1 MPYIPH
7 AVKSTRDPSRFDP
20 RVRPA
25 RFTLDTHHPLA
36 TGLVF
41 AGLGGQGLRLH
52 DYSGNGNHGVLTNM
66 EESDW
71 LSSDSLN
78 RMYLSFGGTDE
89 SVIASKIDF
98 SDASFPCRFSAWVRF
113 NTGAEAGVF
122 QTAFR
127 ADGYA
132 GINIYLSSTG
142 NPIVLFGNNGTAS
155 SANRKSHDCDSAVT
169 NGEWTQIA
177 FEAESLTSVIWYIN
191 GSAVS
196 TTVSGSATTCVAGTG
211 GTNIGWCDVGAA
223 NRTAAID
230 IADPI
235 LVVNNNHS
243 VNLLSGPLNVML
255 DDLLIPEEPD
265 RSISERRVAVV
276 RGHSFEKPGV
286 RPSQFE
292 LNYDHPLAKGL
303 YIAALGNSP
312 TALRVIDS
320 SKRQNNSTG
329 GTYRPNFWT
338 FDSYLRRTVMR
349 LDADYSTYV
358 LFPYYTGT
366 PSAFCCAFWL
376 NSVYGARHA
385 FGNNNLTTDRNGFC
399 AYPAGS
405 VIYFE
410 NSSASANYYRS
421 APHTNNVW
429 EHYVC
434 NFSNSNMYIYKNGI
448 RADNGGNSQGTIIS
462 PVMGTYPFVIG
473 KDPSSNNYFMKG
485 YMADVMFWFDRNLT
499 EKEMQI
505 LSDPSDTLLS
515 DFIVPQQGTTEYF
528 RGVTLSDAYT
538 LKPPA
543 VHVSNGVSRPQNFTL
558 DYDHP
563 LAKGLVFAGL
573 GNAPGSTRYND
584 SSKYGSHG
592 TINTNKITWG
602 YNTSPHLNCAAAGYS
617 LPHGVRCTGHLLT
630 NSYTSFSIV
639 STITPYTADYCVFG
653 LGNYVTGAIWL
664 YITGSKFNF
673 YTFNA
678 GVYAD
683 YRYSDSTITTG
694 TKYTV
699 VTQIRGITK
708 EMYVNGI
715 RQADYIDNKPPSP
728 LVGVFDIGNED
739 AVGGYKPFDGLIHK
753 IMVYN
758 RSLNQSEVDQV
769 SDDDNILLSNLIK
782 PIDGSLPI
790 TINDRHWVGRSSD
803 WHDVENWS
811 RSQGGQGG
819 AGVPNENTN
828 VFFD

>member
-1 MPYIPH
+1 MAYPVPY
-7 AVKSTRDPSRFDP
+7 ALKSTRDPSRFDP
-20 RVRPA
+20 RVRPV

-41 AGLGGQGLRLH
+41 AGLGGNGVRLH
-52 DYSGNGNHGVLTNM
+52 DYSEYENHGTLVNM
-66 EESDW
+66 EDSDW
-71 LSSDSLN
+71 SFDAMLGRWCLN
-78 RMYLSFGGTDE
+78 LDGTNEGTTHLTTTALDG
-89 SVIASKIDF
+89 KLLTL
-98 SDASFPCRFSAWVRF
+98 SAWIWWNDADTDYPRIFDRTYNGQFALYVTEVNRQLGMAV
-113 NTGAEAGVF
+113 NTTGGSTDATDISAGNTIPASNTAWVHVVGVYDGYDLLSYIDGEYNSSKPAADGVLATSTSAWSIGQRTEAGSLR
-122 QTAFR
+122 AFKGKIS
-127 ADGYA
+127 DPL
-132 GINIYLSSTG
+132 IYDRVLS
-142 NPIVLFGNNGTAS
+142 A
-155 SANRKSHDCDSAVT
+155 
-169 NGEWTQIA
+169 EEIA
-177 FEAESLTSVIWYIN
+177 RL
-191 GSAVS
+191 
-196 TTVSGSATTCVAGTG
+196 
-211 GTNIGWCDVGAA
+211 
-223 NRTAAID
+223 
-230 IADPI
+230 ADPE
-235 LVVNNNHS
+235 
-243 VNLLSGPLNVML
+243 NVLL

-265 RSISERRVAVV
+265 RSISERRIAVV
-276 RGHSFEKPGV
+276 RGHSFEKPV
-286 RPSQFE
+286 IRPQQFE
-292 LNYDHPLAKGL
+292 LNYDHSLAKGL

-320 SKRQNNSTG
+320 SKQQNNSTG

-338 FDSYLRRTVMR
+338 FDSYLRRMSMR

-358 LFPYYTGT
+358 TFPYYTGT

-376 NSVYGARHA
+376 NSVFGTRQA

-399 AYPAGS
+399 AYPS
-405 VIYFE
+405 STTIYFE

-421 APHTNNVW
+421 APHTDNVW

-434 NFSNSNMYIYKNGI
+434 NFSNSNMYIYRNGI
-448 RADNGGNSQGTIIS
+448 RADNGGNAQGTIIS
-462 PVMGTYPFVIG
+462 PVMGTYPFTMG
-473 KDPSSNNYFMKG
+473 KDPASVNYNMKG

-499 EKEMQI
+499 EKEITI
-505 LSDPSDTLLS
+505 LSDRSETLLS

-528 RGVTLSDAYT
+528 RGVTLSDTYT
-538 LKPPA
+538 LKPPT

-563 LAKGLVFAGL
+563 LASGLVFAGL

-602 YNTSPHLNCAAAGYS
+602 YNTSPHLNCVAAGYT
-617 LPHGVRCTGHLLT
+617 LPHGVRCTGRLLT
-630 NSYTSFSIV
+630 NSAASFSIV
-639 STITPYTADYCVFG
+639 STITPYTANYCVFG

-664 YITGSKFNF
+664 YITGSKFDF

-683 YRYSDSTITTG
+683 NRYSDSTIITG

-708 EMYVNGI
+708 EMYVNGV
-715 RQADYIDNKPPSP
+715 RQADYVDNKPPSA
-728 LVGVFDIGNED
+728 LVGVFDVGNED
-739 AVGGYKPFDGLIHK
+739 AAGGYKPFDGLIHK
-753 IMVYN
+753 TMVYN
-758 RSLNQSEVDQV
+758 RSLNQSEIDQV

-782 PIDGSLPI
+782 PISGPLPI

-803 WHDVENWS
+803 WHDVDNWS